1 MKQDNFNWLCRYLL
15 DNTGLVLGPDKLY
28 LVESRLSP
36 VARKFNTGDLDGLA
50 ETLRSGKNAELQRDV
65 IDAMMTNESFF
76 FRDGKP
82 FDQFKQV
89 VLPRLLQNRA
99 AQKSFRI
106 WSAACSTG
114 QEPYTLA
121 MILKEE
127 QAKLAGWRI
136 EIVGT
141 DLSRDALDRAKQGAY
156 SQFEVQRG
164 LPITLLVKYFTQVGD
179 RWQISPELKTNISFR
194 ELNLLSDFT
203 SLGTFDV
210 VFCRNVL
217 IYFDQPTKT
226 KILEKISRMMPSD
239 AVLYLGGAE
248 TVLGVTEKFA
258 PMPAQRGI
266 YVHAAEAV
274 ATAAAATAA
283 AAPKRAVG

>member
-1 MKQDNFNWLCRYLL
+1 MKQDNFTWICKHLF
-15 DNTGLVLGPDKLY
+15 DTTGLVLGPDKLY

-36 VARKFNTGDLDGLA
+36 VARKYNAPDLDALTDAIRAGRNSDLM
-50 ETLRSGKNAELQRDV
+50 RDV
-65 IDAMMTNESFF
+65 TDAMMTNESFF

-82 FDQFKQV
+82 FDQFKTV
-89 VLPRLLQNRA
+89 VLPRLLQARA
-99 AQKSFRI
+99 ANKTIRI
-106 WSAACSTG
+106 WCAAASTG
-114 QEPYTLA
+114 QEPYTIA

-127 QAKLAGWRI
+127 AAKLAGWRI

-141 DLSRDALDRAKQGAY
+141 DLSREALDRAKLGAY

-164 LPITLLVKYFTQVGD
+164 LPITLLVKYFKQDGD
-179 RWQISPELKTNISFR
+179 RWLIAPELKTNITFK

-217 IYFDQPTKT
+217 IYFDQPTKA
-226 KILEKISRMMPSD
+226 KILDKISRMMPPD
-239 AVLYLGGAE
+239 GVLYLGGAE

-258 PMPAQRGI
+258 PMPNQRGI
-266 YVHAAEAV
+266 YIQAAQVAV
-274 ATAAAATAA
+274 EQ
-283 AAPKRAVG
+283 KRAVGA

>member
-1 MKQDNFNWLCRYLL
+1 MKQDNFTWLCRYLL

-226 KILEKISRMMPSD
+226 KILEKISRMMTSD

-274 ATAAAATAA
+274 ATAAATAA

>member
-1 MKQDNFNWLCRYLL
+1 MKQDNFAWLCRYLL

-50 ETLRSGKNAELQRDV
+50 ETLRSGKNAELQREAV
-65 IDAMMTNESFF
+65 DAMMTNESFF

-82 FDQFKQV
+82 FDQFRQV

-179 RWQISPELKTNISFR
+179 RWQISPELKNNISFR

-203 SLGTFDV
+203 TLGTFDV

-217 IYFDQPTKT
+217 IYFDQPTKA
-226 KILEKISRMMPSD
+226 KILEKISRMMPAD
-239 AVLYLGGAE
+239 GVLYLGGAE

-266 YVHAAEAV
+266 YVHAAEAM
-274 ATAAAATAA
+274 AA
-283 AAPKRAVG
+283 AAPKRAVGA

>member
-1 MKQDNFNWLCRYLL
+1 MKQDNFTWICKHLF
-15 DNTGLVLGPDKLY
+15 DTTGLVLGPDKLY

-36 VARKFNTGDLDGLA
+36 VARKYNAADLDALTDA
-50 ETLRSGKNAELQRDV
+50 LRAGRNTELVRDV
-65 IDAMMTNESFF
+65 TDAMMTNESFF

-82 FDQFKQV
+82 FDQFKTV
-89 VLPRLLQNRA
+89 VLPRLLQARA
-99 AQKSFRI
+99 AQKTIRI
-106 WSAACSTG
+106 WCAAASTG

-127 QAKLAGWRI
+127 AAKLAGWRI

-141 DLSRDALDRAKQGAY
+141 DLSREALDRAKAGAY

-164 LPITLLVKYFTQVGD
+164 LPITLLVKYFKQDGD
-179 RWQISPELKTNISFR
+179 RWMIAPELKSNITFK

-203 SLGTFDV
+203 SLGMFDV

-217 IYFDQPTKT
+217 IYFDQPTKA
-226 KILEKISRMMPSD
+226 KILEKISRMMPAD
-239 AVLYLGGAE
+239 GVLYLGGAE

-258 PMPAQRGI
+258 PMPQQRGI
-266 YVHAAEAV
+266 YVHAAQAV
-274 ATAAAATAA
+274 VEQR
-283 AAPKRAVG
+283 KAVGA

>member
-1 MKQDNFNWLCRYLL
+1 MKQDKFTWLCRYLL

-274 ATAAAATAA
+274 ATAAATAA

>member
-1 MKQDNFNWLCRYLL
+1 MKQDNFTWICKHLF
-15 DNTGLVLGPDKLY
+15 DTTGLVLGPDKLY

-36 VARKFNTGDLDGLA
+36 VARKYNASDLDALTDA
-50 ETLRSGKNAELQRDV
+50 LRAGKNTELVRDV
-65 IDAMMTNESFF
+65 TDAMMTNESFF

-82 FDQFKQV
+82 FDQFKSV
-89 VLPRLLQNRA
+89 VLPRLLQARA
-99 AQKSFRI
+99 TQKTIRI
-106 WSAACSTG
+106 WSAAASTG

-121 MILKEE
+121 MICKEE
-127 QAKLAGWRI
+127 AAKLAGWRI

-141 DLSRDALDRAKQGAY
+141 DLSRDALDRAKLGAY

-164 LPITLLVKYFTQVGD
+164 LPITLLVKYFKQEGD
-179 RWQISPELKTNISFR
+179 HWVISPDLKTNITFR

-217 IYFDQPTKT
+217 IYFDQPTKA
-226 KILEKISRMMPSD
+226 KILDKISRMIPPD
-239 AVLYLGGAE
+239 GVLYLGGAE

-258 PMPAQRGI
+258 PMPQQRGI
-266 YVHAAEAV
+266 YVHASQAMVEQ
-274 ATAAAATAA
+274 
-283 AAPKRAVG
+283 KKAVGA

>member
-1 MKQDNFNWLCRYLL
+1 MKQDNFAWLCKHLL
-15 DNTGLVLGPDKLY
+15 DTTGLVLGPDKLY

-36 VARKFNTGDLDGLA
+36 VARKYNAADLDALA
-50 ETLRSGKNAELQRDV
+50 DAIRAGKNAELMRDV
-65 IDAMMTNESFF
+65 TDAMMTNESFF

-82 FDQFKQV
+82 FEQFKQV
-89 VLPRLLQNRA
+89 VLPRLLQARA
-99 AQKSFRI
+99 AQKTVRI

-127 QAKLAGWRI
+127 AAKLAGWRF

-141 DLSRDALDRAKQGAY
+141 DLSREALDRARLGAY

-164 LPITLLVKYFTQVGD
+164 LPITLLVKYFKQDGD
-179 RWQISPELKTNISFR
+179 RWAIAPELKTNITFK

-226 KILEKISRMMPSD
+226 KILEKIGRMMPPD
-239 AVLYLGGAE
+239 GVLYLGGAE
-248 TVLGVTEKFA
+248 TVLGVTDKFA
-258 PMPAQRGI
+258 PMPSQRGI
-266 YVHAAEAV
+266 YVHAAQAV
-274 ATAAAATAA
+274 IEQR
-283 AAPKRAVG
+283 KAVGA

>member
-1 MKQDNFNWLCRYLL
+1 MKQDNFAWICKHLL
-15 DNTGLVLGPDKLY
+15 ETTGLVLGPDKLY

-36 VARKFNTGDLDGLA
+36 VARKYNAPDLDALA
-50 ETLRSGKNAELQRDV
+50 DAIRAGRNSDLMRDV
-65 IDAMMTNESFF
+65 TDAMMTNESFF

-82 FDQFKQV
+82 FDQFRTV
-89 VLPRLLQNRA
+89 VLPRLLQARA
-99 AQKSFRI
+99 ASKTIRI

-127 QAKLAGWRI
+127 AAKLAGWRV

-141 DLSRDALDRAKQGAY
+141 DLSREALDRARSGAY

-164 LPITLLVKYFTQVGD
+164 LPITLLVKYFKQDGD
-179 RWQISPELKTNISFR
+179 RWIIAPELKSNIVFK

-203 SLGTFDV
+203 SLGSFDV

-217 IYFDQPTKT
+217 IYFDQPTKAR
-226 KILEKISRMMPSD
+226 ILERISRMMPAD
-239 AVLYLGGAE
+239 GVLYLGGAE

-258 PMPAQRGI
+258 PMPNQRGI
-266 YVHAAEAV
+266 YIQADQVAV
-274 ATAAAATAA
+274 EQ
-283 AAPKRAVG
+283 KKAVGA

>member
-1 MKQDNFNWLCRYLL
+1 MKQDNFAWICKHLFET
-15 DNTGLVLGPDKLY
+15 TGLVLGPDKLY

-36 VARKFNTGDLDGLA
+36 VARKYNAADLDALTDA
-50 ETLRSGKNAELQRDV
+50 LRAGRNTELMRDV
-65 IDAMMTNESFF
+65 TDAMMTNESFF

-82 FDQFKQV
+82 FEQFKQI
-89 VLPRLLQNRA
+89 VLPKLMQARA
-99 AQKSFRI
+99 AQKTIRI

-127 QAKLAGWRI
+127 GAKLAGWRI

-141 DLSRDALDRAKQGAY
+141 DLSREALERAKQGAY

-164 LPITLLVKYFTQVGD
+164 LPITLLVKYFTQSGD
-179 RWQISPELKTNISFR
+179 RWMISPELKNNISFK

-203 SLGTFDV
+203 TLGTFDV

-217 IYFDQPTKT
+217 IYFDQTTKA
-226 KILEKISRMMPSD
+226 KILEKISRMMPAD
-239 AVLYLGGAE
+239 GVLYLGGAE

-258 PMPAQRGI
+258 PMPNQRGI
-266 YVHAAEAV
+266 YVHAAQAAV
-274 ATAAAATAA
+274 EQR
-283 AAPKRAVG
+283 RAVGA

>member
-1 MKQDNFNWLCRYLL
+1 MKQDNFAWLCRYLL

-36 VARKFNTGDLDGLA
+36 VARKFNTGDLDGLT
-50 ETLRSGKNAELQRDV
+50 ETLRSGKNAELQREV
-65 IDAMMTNESFF
+65 VDAMMTNESFF

-82 FDQFKQV
+82 FEQFKQV

-164 LPITLLVKYFTQVGD
+164 LPITLLVKYFTQAGD
-179 RWQISPELKTNISFR
+179 RWQISAELKNNINFR

-226 KILEKISRMMPSD
+226 KILEKVSRMMPPD
-239 AVLYLGGAE
+239 GVLYLGGAE

-266 YVHAAEAV
+266 YVHAAEAM
-274 ATAAAATAA
+274 AA
-283 AAPKRAVG
+283 AAPKRAVGA

>member
-1 MKQDNFNWLCRYLL
+1 MKQDNFSWLCRYLL
-15 DNTGLVLGPDKLY
+15 DNTGLVLGPDKMY

-36 VARKFNTGDLDGLA
+36 VARKYNTASLDTLA
-50 ETLRSGKNAELQRDV
+50 DALRAGKNAELERDV
-65 IDAMMTNESFF
+65 VDAMMTNESFF

-89 VLPRLLQNRA
+89 VLPRLLQARA

-121 MILKEE
+121 MILKED
-127 QAKLAGWRI
+127 QAKLAGWRV

-141 DLSRDALDRAKQGAY
+141 DLSREALDRAKQGIY

-164 LPITLLVKYFTQVGD
+164 LPITLLVKYFTQSGD
-179 RWQISPELKTNISFR
+179 RWQISPELRNNIAFR

-203 SLGTFDV
+203 TLGTFDV

-217 IYFDQPTKT
+217 IYFDQATKAR
-226 KILEKISRMMPSD
+226 ILDKISRMMPPD
-239 AVLYLGGAE
+239 GVLYLGGAE

-258 PMPAQRGI
+258 PMPDQRGI
-266 YVHAAEAV
+266 YVHAAEAMS
-274 ATAAAATAA
+274 ATA
-283 AAPKRAVG
+283 KRAVGA

>member
-1 MKQDNFNWLCRYLL
+1 MKQDNFAWICKHLF
-15 DNTGLVLGPDKLY
+15 DTTGLVLGPDKLY

-36 VARKFNTGDLDGLA
+36 VARKYNAADLDALTDA
-50 ETLRSGKNAELQRDV
+50 LRAGRNAELVRDV
-65 IDAMMTNESFF
+65 TDAMMTNESFF

-82 FDQFKQV
+82 FDQFKTV
-89 VLPRLLQNRA
+89 VLPRLLQARA
-99 AQKSFRI
+99 AQKTIRI

-121 MILKEE
+121 MLLKEE
-127 QAKLAGWRI
+127 GAKLAGWRV

-141 DLSRDALDRAKQGAY
+141 DLSREALDRAKLGAY

-164 LPITLLVKYFTQVGD
+164 LPITLLVKYFKQDGD
-179 RWQISPELKTNISFR
+179 RWMIAPELKTNITFK
-194 ELNLLSDFT
+194 ELNLLTDFT

-217 IYFDQPTKT
+217 IYFDQPTKA
-226 KILEKISRMMPSD
+226 KILEKISRMMPPD
-239 AVLYLGGAE
+239 GVLYLGGAE

-258 PMPAQRGI
+258 PMPQQRGI
-266 YVHAAEAV
+266 YVHAAQAAV
-274 ATAAAATAA
+274 EQ
-283 AAPKRAVG
+283 KRAVGA

>member
-36 VARKFNTGDLDGLA
+36 VARKFNTRDLDGLA

>member
-1 MKQDNFNWLCRYLL
+1 MKQDNFAWLSRYLL
-15 DNTGLVLGPDKLY
+15 DNTGLVLGPDKMY

-36 VARKFNTGDLDGLA
+36 VARKHNAADLDALA
-50 ETLRSGKNAELQRDV
+50 EALRAGKSADLQRDFV
-65 IDAMMTNESFF
+65 DAMMTNESFF
-76 FRDGKP
+76 FRDVKP
-82 FDQFKQV
+82 FEQFRQV
-89 VLPRLLQNRA
+89 VLPRLMAARA
-99 AQKSFRI
+99 NQKSFRI

-127 QAKLAGWRI
+127 QAKLAGWRV

-141 DLSRDALDRAKQGAY
+141 DLSREALDRARQGAY

-164 LPITLLVKYFTQVGD
+164 LPIQLLIKYFTQSGD
-179 RWQISPELKTNISFR
+179 RWQISPELRNAITFR

-203 SLGTFDV
+203 TLGTFDV

-217 IYFDQPTKT
+217 IYFDQTTKAR
-226 KILEKISRMMPSD
+226 ILDKVSRMMPPD
-239 AVLYLGGAE
+239 GVLYLGGAE

-258 PMPAQRGI
+258 PMPGQRGI
-266 YVHAAEAV
+266 YVHAAEALG
-274 ATAAAATAA
+274 AA
-283 AAPKRAVG
+283 KRAVGA

>member
-1 MKQDNFNWLCRYLL
+1 MKQDNFTWICKHLF
-15 DNTGLVLGPDKLY
+15 DTTGLVLGPDKLY

-36 VARKFNTGDLDGLA
+36 VARKYNASDLDALTDA
-50 ETLRSGKNAELQRDV
+50 LRAGKNTELVRDV
-65 IDAMMTNESFF
+65 TDAMMTNESFF

-82 FDQFKQV
+82 FDQFKSV
-89 VLPRLLQNRA
+89 VLPRLLQARA
-99 AQKSFRI
+99 TQKTIRI
-106 WSAACSTG
+106 WSAAASTG

-121 MILKEE
+121 MICKEE
-127 QAKLAGWRI
+127 AAKLAGWRI

-141 DLSRDALDRAKQGAY
+141 DLSRDALDRAKLGAY

-164 LPITLLVKYFTQVGD
+164 LPITLLVKYFKQEGD
-179 RWQISPELKTNISFR
+179 RWVISPDLKTNITFR

-217 IYFDQPTKT
+217 IYFDQPTKA
-226 KILEKISRMMPSD
+226 KILDKISRMIPPD
-239 AVLYLGGAE
+239 GVLYLGGAE

-258 PMPAQRGI
+258 PMPQQRGI
-266 YVHAAEAV
+266 YVHASQAV
-274 ATAAAATAA
+274 VEQ
-283 AAPKRAVG
+283 KKAVGA

>member
-1 MKQDNFNWLCRYLL
+1 MKQDNFTWLCRYLL

-274 ATAAAATAA
+274 ATAAATAA

>member
-1 MKQDNFNWLCRYLL
+1 MKQDNFAWICKHLL
-15 DNTGLVLGPDKLY
+15 DSTGLVLGPDKLY

-36 VARKFNTGDLDGLA
+36 VARKYNAADLDALTDA
-50 ETLRSGKNAELQRDV
+50 LRAGKNADLLRDV
-65 IDAMMTNESFF
+65 TDAMMTNESFF

-82 FDQFKQV
+82 FDQFKSV
-89 VLPRLLQNRA
+89 VLPRLLQARA
-99 AQKSFRI
+99 TQKSIRI

-127 QAKLAGWRI
+127 AAKLAGWRI

-141 DLSRDALDRAKQGAY
+141 DLSREALERARLGAY

-164 LPITLLVKYFTQVGD
+164 LPITLLVKYFKQDGD
-179 RWQISPELKTNISFR
+179 RWAIAPELKANISFKQ
-194 ELNLLSDFT
+194 LNLLTDFT
-203 SLGTFDV
+203 SLGSFDV

-226 KILEKISRMMPSD
+226 KILEKISRMMPPD
-239 AVLYLGGAE
+239 GVLYLGGAE
-248 TVLGVTEKFA
+248 TVLGVTDKFA
-258 PMPAQRGI
+258 PMPEQRGI
-266 YVHAAEAV
+266 YVHAAQAAV
-274 ATAAAATAA
+274 QQ
-283 AAPKRAVG
+283 KKAVGA

>member
-1 MKQDNFNWLCRYLL
+1 MKPDNFAWICRYLL
-15 DNTGLVLGPDKLY
+15 DNTGLVLGNDKLY

-36 VARKFNTGDLDGLA
+36 VARKWNVAGLDALT
-50 ETLRSGKNAELQRDV
+50 ETLRNGKDAGLQRDV
-65 IDAMMTNESFF
+65 VDAMMTNESFF

-82 FDQFKQV
+82 FEQFRQV
-89 VLPRLLQNRA
+89 VLPRLLQARA

-127 QAKLAGWRI
+127 QAKLPGWRI
-136 EIVGT
+136 EIVAT
-141 DLSRDALDRAKQGAY
+141 DLSREALDRAREGIY

-164 LPITLLVKYFTQVGD
+164 LPIQLLVKYFKQNGD
-179 RWQISPELKTNISFR
+179 RWQIAPELRSQITFR

-217 IYFDQPTKT
+217 IYFDQATKT
-226 KILEKISRMMPSD
+226 VILERVSRMMPPD
-239 AVLYLGGAE
+239 GILYLGGAE

-258 PMPAQRGI
+258 PMPAHRGI
-266 YVHAAEAV
+266 YVHAAEAQS
-274 ATAAAATAA
+274 TQ
-283 AAPKRAVG
+283 KRAVGA

>member
-1 MKQDNFNWLCRYLL
+1 MKQENFAWLCRHLL
-15 DNTGLVLGPDKLY
+15 DNTGLVLGPDKMY

-82 FDQFKQV
+82 FDQFRQV
-89 VLPRLLQNRA
+89 VLPRLLQGRA
-99 AQKSFRI
+99 TQKSFRI

-127 QAKLAGWRI
+127 QAKLPGWRI

-141 DLSRDALDRAKQGAY
+141 DLSSDALDRAKEGIY

-164 LPITLLVKYFTQVGD
+164 LPITLLVKYFKQIGD
-179 RWQISPELKTNISFR
+179 RWQIAPELRNTITFR
-194 ELNLLSDFT
+194 PLNLLTDFT
-203 SLGTFDV
+203 TLGTFDV

-217 IYFDQPTKT
+217 IYFDAATKAS
-226 KILEKISRMMPSD
+226 ILEKISRMMPSD
-239 AVLYLGGAE
+239 GVLYLGGAE

-258 PMPAQRGI
+258 PMPEQRGI
-266 YVHAAEAV
+266 YVHAA
-274 ATAAAATAA
+274 AAATAR
-283 AAPKRAVG
+283 PKRAVGA

>member
-1 MKQDNFNWLCRYLL
+1 MKPDNFAWFCRYLQ
-15 DNTGLVLGPDKLY
+15 DNTGLVLGSDKLY

-36 VARKFNTGDLDGLA
+36 VARKWNAAGID
-50 ETLRSGKNAELQRDV
+50 TLTEALRNGRDAALHRDV
-65 IDAMMTNESFF
+65 VDAMMTNESFF

-82 FDQFKQV
+82 FEQFRQV
-89 VLPRLLQNRA
+89 VLPRLLQGRA

-127 QAKLAGWRI
+127 QARLAGWRF
-136 EIVGT
+136 EIVAT
-141 DLSRDALDRAKQGAY
+141 DLSHEALDRAREGVY

-164 LPITLLVKYFTQVGD
+164 LPIQLLIKYFKQNGD
-179 RWQISPELKTNISFR
+179 RWQIAPELRGAITFR
-194 ELNLLSDFT
+194 ELNLMSDFAG
-203 SLGTFDV
+203 LGSFDV

-217 IYFDQPTKT
+217 IYFDQATKT
-226 KILEKISRMMPSD
+226 AILERMSRMMPPD
-239 AVLYLGGAE
+239 GVLYLGGAE

-258 PMPAQRGI
+258 PLPGHRGI
-266 YVHAAEAV
+266 YVHAAEA
-274 ATAAAATAA
+274 TAIQ
-283 AAPKRAVG
+283 KRAMSA

>member
-1 MKQDNFNWLCRYLL
+1 MKQDNFTWICKHLF
-15 DNTGLVLGPDKLY
+15 DTTGLVLGPDKLY

-36 VARKFNTGDLDGLA
+36 VARKYNAADLDALTDA
-50 ETLRSGKNAELQRDV
+50 LRAGRNGELMRDV
-65 IDAMMTNESFF
+65 TDAMMTNESFF

-82 FDQFKQV
+82 FEQFKQV
-89 VLPRLLQNRA
+89 VLPRLLQARA
-99 AQKSFRI
+99 AQKTIRI
-106 WSAACSTG
+106 WSAAASTG

-127 QAKLAGWRI
+127 GAKLAGWRI

-141 DLSRDALDRAKQGAY
+141 DLSREALDRAKQGAY

-164 LPITLLVKYFTQVGD
+164 LPITLLVKYFKQDGD
-179 RWQISPELKTNISFR
+179 RWVISPDLKTNITFK

-217 IYFDQPTKT
+217 IYFDQPTKA
-226 KILEKISRMMPSD
+226 KILEKVSRMMPPD
-239 AVLYLGGAE
+239 GVLYLGGAE

-258 PMPAQRGI
+258 PMPQQRGI
-266 YVHAAEAV
+266 YVHSAHAAVEQ
-274 ATAAAATAA
+274 
-283 AAPKRAVG
+283 KRAVGA

>member
-1 MKQDNFNWLCRYLL
+1 MKQDNFTWLCRYLL

-36 VARKFNTGDLDGLA
+36 VARKFNTGNLDGLA
-50 ETLRSGKNAELQRDV
+50 ETLRSGKNAELQREV
-65 IDAMMTNESFF
+65 VDAMMTNESFF

-99 AQKSFRI
+99 TQRSFRI

-164 LPITLLVKYFTQVGD
+164 LPITLLVKYFAQAGD
-179 RWQISPELKTNISFR
+179 RWQISPELKNNISFR

-226 KILEKISRMMPSD
+226 KILEKISRMMPAD
-239 AVLYLGGAE
+239 GVLYLGGAE

-266 YVHAAEAV
+266 YVHAAEAL
-274 ATAAAATAA
+274 ATAV
-283 AAPKRAVG
+283 PKRAVGA